1 MEHDQNS
8 PTSLL
13 PSPPPPP
20 HKNTAKP
27 YRDPLYENSKIFERV
42 VHDQLYL
49 HLSENCILSR
59 YQSGFRSLHSAVTA
73 LLQAT
78 DSGL

>member
-1 MEHDQNS
+1 M
-8 PTSLL
+8 
-13 PSPPPPP
+13 
-20 HKNTAKP
+20 A
-27 YRDPLYENSKIFERV
+27 KIFERV